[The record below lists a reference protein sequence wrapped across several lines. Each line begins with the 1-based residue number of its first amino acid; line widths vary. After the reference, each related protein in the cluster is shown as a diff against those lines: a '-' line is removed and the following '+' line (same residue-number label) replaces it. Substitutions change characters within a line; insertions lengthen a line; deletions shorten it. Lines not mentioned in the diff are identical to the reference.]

1 MGHGVRPRQGRRGT
15 GPRFVGRC
23 TAWPATRFPPPFLC
37 PADLSYA
44 WTVLY
49 GGGLAFMGAYLVLA
63 RAAVGAAFN
72 FVELGLVALTLGG
85 GWR

>member
-1 MGHGVRPRQGRRGT
+1 M
-15 GPRFVGRC
+15 
-23 TAWPATRFPPPFLC
+23 
-37 PADLSYA
+37 
-44 WTVLY
+44 LY